1 MGSLGSDILDKP
13 ACRHADD
20 EEKRMKN
27 EYKVPRDPL
36 LDAHNANNLPLIAF
50 SYLVRRFIM
59 CPRWCMICSRLVCA
73 TEILPDPTHAAIT
86 SSSGLTSVRMS
97 SAPSSIS
104 VSA

>member
-59 CPRWCMICSRLVCA
+59 CPRWCMICSRLVDSVVIRPYVCNSELCA
-73 TEILPDPTHAAIT
+73 FQYLAL
-86 SSSGLTSVRMS
+86 GLGP
-97 SAPSSIS
+97 SAEC
-104 VSA
+104 A